1 MEHYIAININEL
13 EPHVSKWINPKYKI
27 ELKKKLQKG
36 MYTMIV
42 TEKFRN
48 LQNNII

>member
-13 EPHVSKWINPKYKI
+13 EPHVSKRINPKYKI
-27 ELKKKLQKG
+27 ELKKMQKE
-36 MYTMIV
+36 MYNMTG

-48 LQNNII
+48 L